1 MLKYENEN
9 SDILEYLL
17 EKLVNKYG
25 ENKGG
30 WGKGTELIFDFKFGK
45 EQEFFE
51 IKDSILEISGDTLE
65 TYFKKLQKVMEEYDK
80 EKLTAE
86 KVKKSPLKH
95 LFENPTK
102 YNGLINNHIVFK
114 KLEKELNSLGIK
126 EVVMEQ
132 KYSNSASIRK
142 VLTLAIETF
151 PTEGKP
157 CPAGFFDMIKNALSI
172 KFIPENKREEFYGTF
187 ATPSRSEEH
196 TSELQ
201 S

>member
-86 KVKKSPLKH
+86 KVKKFRAFSPSY
-95 LFENPTK
+95 F
-102 YNGLINNHIVFK
+102 VFP
-114 KLEKELNSLGIK
+114 
-126 EVVMEQ
+126 V
-132 KYSNSASIRK
+132 
-142 VLTLAIETF
+142 
-151 PTEGKP
+151 
-157 CPAGFFDMIKNALSI
+157 
-172 KFIPENKREEFYGTF
+172 
-187 ATPSRSEEH
+187 
-196 TSELQ
+196 
-201 S
+201 